1 VLDLSLKI
9 AGKGGIRSLDKFW
22 SKIIDNLCVF
32 LAIWLLYFAYYAI
45 GCDWAELIIALKL
58 IVIENKNNEVVE

>member
-1 VLDLSLKI
+1 
-9 AGKGGIRSLDKFW
+9 
-22 SKIIDNLCVF
+22 